1 MLDENRGVSAHDPR
15 YTNPVAWG
23 LYGIIVTQMGN
34 LDGSILISDGVTIS
48 IKDYLYDVYHYD
60 YDFRWQVGP
69 FAAAIA

>member
-1 MLDENRGVSAHDPR
+1 M
-15 YTNPVAWG
+15 AWG